1 MLKRKVMSALLAVVL
16 VLSVFVPATAA
27 SAGSFTDVKKDDW
40 FYSYVD
46 YMSTNEYMKGT
57 SAATFSPNDMM
68 SRSMFVT
75 VLSRLAKAAVDN
87 NAAST
92 FPDVEQGTWYTG
104 AVVWAS
110 ANQLVRGYDTGVF
123 GTNDNITRQDIAVLL
138 MRYLDFQ
145 KITLK
150 DNALVASFTDAA
162 DISAY
167 ARDAVE
173 YCRVHGLIN
182 GAPDGRFAPLQYATR
197 AEVAAMIAR
206 MMAVIQE
213 ETTKPSGNGGGG
225 GGGGGTDTP
234 VVTTNHYS
242 VEARI
247 QVPMSDK
254 GLILSST
261 YKLTTTDGVV
271 SGDQNVDNIVTA
283 LISSG
288 ENKQALVNAV
298 NEILGKVKGKSYS
311 ASAEGET
318 ITVSIDANGVISATT
333 TASLTLLVPADEIAE
348 IVNDLPGV
356 VGTVSSDDVMTT
368 LDALQKGEPENVHEE
383 ILTTLIEQAGKV
395 ADWNEDKVSKKI
407 EEVIASDQYSEAVK
421 TMLQSMSPK
430 DVLDAAKDYE
440 EQLQA
445 FYDAHFQKV
454 QRLAAVNAGSEGV
467 VMTIDLDLTAYLEK
481 AQSKYEA
488 EKQRVIDEAGKRGI
502 NLNTEAFEKFYSA
515 CAPEKLVNSVG
526 GKLALLSGDNYYALM
541 SDVVNKSTAL
551 RATLTEEN
559 FAAVIEKFKSVA
571 ADKGITYTLY
581 DKMSSLLSSKGG
593 VLAGLGSSTLFE
605 ASQNVT
611 KDNAASILDR
621 LFNRLGIAVEGFEVP
636 GEMLGTYEVSIKVTK
651 TA

>member
-1 MLKRKVMSALLAVVL
+1 MKRKVMSALLAVVL

-27 SAGSFTDVKKDDW
+27 SADSFTDVKKDDW

-75 VLSRLAKAAVDN
+75 VLSRLAKAAVNN
-87 NAAST
+87 NAEST

-123 GTNDNITRQDIAVLL
+123 GTNDNITRQDIAVML

-150 DNALVASFTDAA
+150 DNALVASFSDAS
-162 DISAY
+162 DVSAY
-167 ARDAVE
+167 ARNAVE
-173 YCRVHGLIN
+173 YCRLHGLIN

-225 GGGGGTDTP
+225 GGGGTDTP
-234 VVTTNHYS
+234 VVTTNHYR

-254 GLILSST
+254 GLILSNT

-271 SGDQNVDNIVTA
+271 SGDQNVDSIVTA

-288 ENKQALVNAV
+288 ENKQALVNAM

-311 ASAEGET
+311 ATAEGET
-318 ITVSIDANGVISATT
+318 ITLSIDTNGVISATT

-348 IVNDLPGV
+348 VVNNLPGV

-368 LDALQKGEPENVHEE
+368 LEALQKGEPENVHEE
-383 ILTTLIEQAGKV
+383 ILTTLIDQAGKV
-395 ADWNEDKVSKKI
+395 ADWKEEKVSKKI

-440 EQLQA
+440 KQLQA
-445 FYDAHFQKV
+445 FYDAHFQKT
-454 QRLAAVNAGSEGV
+454 QRLAAVNAGSGGV

-488 EKQRVIDEAGKRGI
+488 EKQRVIVEAGKKGI
-502 NLNTEAFEKFYSA
+502 NLNTEAFEKFYST

-621 LFNRLGIAVEGFEVP
+621 LFNRLGIALEGFEVP